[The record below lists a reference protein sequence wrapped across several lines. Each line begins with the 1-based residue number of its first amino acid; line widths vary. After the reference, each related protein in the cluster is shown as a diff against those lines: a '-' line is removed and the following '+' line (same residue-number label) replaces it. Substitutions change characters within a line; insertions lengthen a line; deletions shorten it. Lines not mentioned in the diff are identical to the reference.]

1 LELQA
6 KLLRVLQDNVIRR
19 VGDIKTIDVDVRII
33 TATNV
38 PPEEAVEMKQMRKD
52 LYYRLNV
59 VSFEITPLKE
69 RKDDIS
75 ILTKFFIEKFN
86 EKLGRNVEN
95 VSNEVMKIFFE
106 YDWEGN
112 VRELEHLLEGIM
124 SIYDVKTIEVEHLT
138 SKFRNYKKNIR

>member
-1 LELQA
+1 
-6 KLLRVLQDNVIRR
+6 
-19 VGDIKTIDVDVRII
+19 DI
-33 TATNV
+33 
-38 PPEEAVEMKQMRKD
+38 P
-52 LYYRLNV
+52 
-59 VSFEITPLKE
+59 
-69 RKDDIS
+69 

-138 SKFRNYKKNIR
+138 SKFRNYKKNIRQNGTKSLKETLEDTEKNIILNALKTNNENITHTAEMLKIPRQTLQYKINKYNLK